1 MLDLG
6 LNATA
11 NEADYFYTT
20 FQFELNFAQAR
31 SKLQFIIKNFVTKL
45 CTAESIQVDLTFP
58 KERKGRRSNG

>member
-31 SKLQFIIKNFVTKL
+31 SKLQFIIENFVTKL
-45 CTAESIQVDLTFP
+45 CTAESI
-58 KERKGRRSNG
+58 